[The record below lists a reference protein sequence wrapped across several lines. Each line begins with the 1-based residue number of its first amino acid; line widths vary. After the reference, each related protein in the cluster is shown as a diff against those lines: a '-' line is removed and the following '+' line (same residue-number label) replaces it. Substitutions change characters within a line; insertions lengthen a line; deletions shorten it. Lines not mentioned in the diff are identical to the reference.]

1 MHYHN
6 LSGSKYCI
14 IRGEY
19 RKSQSTKDSFYK
31 RWILLEKTAKI
42 RTCHCTCMARLGET
56 CNHVAASMYRIETA
70 VRIGLTDPAST
81 SNANEWLLNQKTIGS
96 KKIKHL
102 YFRRED
108 FGQKWKKET
117 ISSPIKEEIWSPE
130 KLWLKTHWVWT
141 ILLKLSS

>member
-1 MHYHN
+1 
-6 LSGSKYCI
+6 
-14 IRGEY
+14 
-19 RKSQSTKDSFYK
+19 
-31 RWILLEKTAKI
+31 
-42 RTCHCTCMARLGET
+42 MALLGET

-102 YFRRED
+102 YFSRED

-130 KLWLKTHWVWT
+130 KLWLKTHWVWK